1 MVILMSK
8 LTNYIDKIDDAASK
22 IKNNMDYFDSFGEMY
37 IPQKLKD
44 YLSNI
49 YKEMDKVKTAI
60 NGDTLK
66 K

>member
-1 MVILMSK
+1 MSK
-8 LTNYIDKIDDAASK
+8 LTNYIDKIDAAASK

-37 IPQKLKD
+37 IPKKLKD

-49 YKEMDKVKTAI
+49 YKEMDKVKIAV
-60 NGDTLK
+60 NGNNEK

>member
-1 MVILMSK
+1 MSK
-8 LTNYIDKIDDAASK
+8 LTNYIDAIDNAAGK

-37 IPQKLKD
+37 IPKKLKE

-49 YKEMDKVKTAI
+49 YKEMDKVKTI
-60 NGDTLK
+60 VNGDTLK